1 MQRAL
6 ADKDMEIQA
15 LTEQIVDKER
25 VITELDQTVNE
36 RDRTIMDLNA
46 EIERLNSIIQQ
57 NGMAAGDLQA
67 QLADY

>member
-1 MQRAL
+1 
-6 ADKDMEIQA
+6 MEIQA

-46 EIERLNSIIQQ
+46 EIERLNLIIQQ

>member
-1 MQRAL
+1 
-6 ADKDMEIQA
+6 MEIQA